1 MILRNCKII
10 DPFYVIEAG
19 YIEIENSFIKDV
31 GAGKKV
37 EGEDL
42 SGLIVLPGFVDSHIH
57 GALGFDTMD
66 ADESG
71 LKRMEQFLYSKGVT
85 TFLPT
90 TMSCPFENLVRTLDF
105 IKDYKAKYPSTSV
118 EGVHVEGPYISQE
131 KKGAQNPNFVRPP
144 KIEEVKQLVENYKD
158 IIKVITIAPE
168 IENAI
173 EAIKIFEQ
181 SGITT
186 SLGHSAAT
194 YDEFFKGYM
203 AGSRRMTHFFNGMSP
218 FHHRE
223 VGLVGGGL
231 IHEDMY
237 IELICDKIHST
248 PEAIKLVFK
257 NKDLDKVILITDSM
271 RATGL
276 KPGEYE
282 LGKQKVIVNETS
294 ARLTDGTLAGSI
306 LTLNE
311 AVKNVISITGFP
323 LKDVLKSAVTAPLN
337 SIRLYDRGRIRK
349 GFKADLVVIDEKL
362 DILMTIKNGRVV
374 YSV

>member
-131 KKGAQNPNFVRPP
+131 KK
-144 KIEEVKQLVENYKD
+144 
-158 IIKVITIAPE
+158 
-168 IENAI
+168 
-173 EAIKIFEQ
+173 
-181 SGITT
+181 
-186 SLGHSAAT
+186 
-194 YDEFFKGYM
+194 
-203 AGSRRMTHFFNGMSP
+203 
-218 FHHRE
+218 
-223 VGLVGGGL
+223 
-231 IHEDMY
+231 
-237 IELICDKIHST
+237 
-248 PEAIKLVFK
+248 
-257 NKDLDKVILITDSM
+257 
-271 RATGL
+271 
-276 KPGEYE
+276 
-282 LGKQKVIVNETS
+282 
-294 ARLTDGTLAGSI
+294 
-306 LTLNE
+306 
-311 AVKNVISITGFP
+311 
-323 LKDVLKSAVTAPLN
+323 
-337 SIRLYDRGRIRK
+337 
-349 GFKADLVVIDEKL
+349 
-362 DILMTIKNGRVV
+362 
-374 YSV
+374 